1 MSKGRSVG
9 DRCEGA
15 SVKRRNIFSA
25 TAVALSL
32 VCVGWPVPAAADQ
45 APAAKKTPAPK
56 KSSDWNGRF
65 MTDYQGEV
73 GELTLLAL
81 GSYLGGTFV
90 SNGEQYSIGGRIDG
104 SRATGAVTDPS
115 YQSLP
120 FEALA
125 SAAGI
130 AFTVTIRNENG
141 VPTPVTLTFE
151 RPEAFAARRA
161 AEEARAAKAGGA
173 AAAAGGGSGGGARAA
188 GDARLVGAWRATEAG
203 RSGDFTWASD
213 NFIRFAADG
222 SCADGGGRTYAGSGS
237 VSGGTGAG
245 AITACQWSV
254 RDRVLYMRSGGGGW
268 QQVAKYAVH
277 ENGDVMMWTYGDGS
291 KRIWERQ

>member
-1 MSKGRSVG
+1 MN
-9 DRCEGA
+9 
-15 SVKRRNIFSA
+15 RRNIFPA
-25 TAVALSL
+25 AVLALSL
-32 VCVGWPVPAAADQ
+32 VCMGWPVPAAADK
-45 APAAKKTPAPK
+45 AATAKKAPAPK
-56 KSSDWNGRF
+56 KSSDWNGQF

-73 GELTLLAL
+73 GELNLLAL
-81 GSYLGGTFV
+81 GRFLGGTFV

-104 SRATGAVTDPS
+104 GRATGSVTGPD
-115 YQSLP
+115 YQSFP
-120 FEALA
+120 FEANA
-125 SAAGI
+125 SATGI
-130 AFTVTIRNENG
+130 LFTVTVPDENG

-161 AEEARAAKAGGA
+161 AAEAKAAKAGGRG
-173 AAAAGGGSGGGARAA
+173 AGAGASGGARAA

-245 AITACQWSV
+245 AVTACQWSV

-268 QQVAKYAVH
+268 QEVAKYAVH

>member
-1 MSKGRSVG
+1 M
-9 DRCEGA
+9 
-15 SVKRRNIFSA
+15 KRRNIFYA
-25 TAVALSL
+25 TVVALSV
-32 VCVGWPVPAAADQ
+32 VCMGSPVPAAADQ
-45 APAAKKTPAPK
+45 APAAKKAPAPK
-56 KSSDWNGRF
+56 KSSDWNGQF
-65 MTDYQGEV
+65 FTEYQGEV
-73 GELTLLAL
+73 GELNLLAL
-81 GSYLGGTFV
+81 GRFLGGTFV

-104 SRATGAVTDPS
+104 GRATGSVTGPD
-115 YQSLP
+115 YQSFP
-120 FEALA
+120 FEANA
-125 SAAGI
+125 SATGI
-130 AFTVTIRNENG
+130 AFTVTVRNENG

-161 AEEARAAKAGGA
+161 AAEAKAAKAGGSG
-173 AAAAGGGSGGGARAA
+173 AAAGGGGGGGG
-188 GDARLVGAWRATEAG
+188 GDPRMVGAWRATEAG

-237 VSGGTGAG
+237 VSGGTDAG

-277 ENGDVMMWTYGDGS
+277 ENGNIMMWTYGDGS

>member
-1 MSKGRSVG
+1 M
-9 DRCEGA
+9 
-15 SVKRRNIFSA
+15 KRRNIFYA
-25 TAVALSL
+25 TVVALSV
-32 VCVGWPVPAAADQ
+32 VCMGWSPPAAADK
-45 APAAKKTPAPK
+45 AATAKKAPAPK
-56 KSSDWNGRF
+56 PKKTSDWNGQF
-65 MTDYQGEV
+65 FTEYQGEV
-73 GELTLLAL
+73 GELNMLAL
-81 GSYLGGTFV
+81 GRFLGGTFV

-104 SRATGAVTDPS
+104 GRATGSVTGPD
-115 YQSLP
+115 YQSFP

-125 SAAGI
+125 DPAGI
-130 AFTVTIRNENG
+130 AFTVTVRNENG

-161 AEEARAAKAGGA
+161 AAEAKAAKAGGSG
-173 AAAAGGGSGGGARAA
+173 AGAGASGGARAA
-188 GDARLVGAWRATEAG
+188 GDPRMVGAWRATEAG

-237 VSGGTGAG
+237 VSGGSDAG
-245 AITACQWSV
+245 SITACQWSV

-277 ENGDVMMWTYGDGS
+277 ENGNIMMWTYGDGS

>member
-1 MSKGRSVG
+1 M
-9 DRCEGA
+9 
-15 SVKRRNIFSA
+15 ILSA
-25 TAVALSL
+25 AAAALLL
-32 VCVGWPVPAAADQ
+32 VSPCWPVAAA
-45 APAAKKTPAPK
+45 AEKAVPAKKAPAPK
-56 KSSDWNGRF
+56 KGSDWNGQF
-65 MTDYQGEV
+65 FTEYQGEV
-73 GELTLLAL
+73 GELNLLAL
-81 GSYLGGTFV
+81 GSFLGGTFV

-104 SRATGAVTDPS
+104 GRATGSVTDPN

-125 SAAGI
+125 DPAGI
-130 AFTVTIRNENG
+130 AFTVTVRNENG

-161 AEEARAAKAGGA
+161 AEQAKAAKAGGSG
-173 AAAAGGGSGGGARAA
+173 AAAGGGGGGG
-188 GDARLVGAWRATEAG
+188 GDPRMVGAWRATEAG

-277 ENGDVMMWTYGDGS
+277 ENGDIMMWTYADGS